1 VTADGSFDLISIRE
15 IVAFV
20 RRRGLLIVLCVV
32 LGGVC
37 GFKGSGYIP
46 KKYKAKAIVTVES
59 GYFHHPLISDT
70 VAEIQDPS
78 EMSIHRLAL
87 IRAALTD
94 QFLTGFYD
102 TFISPNDLKPQ
113 TNKQVDPES
122 ILRTIE
128 YFSTN
133 PTSFQI
139 SVTLTSPEKAFNA
152 TQRVVTEIISTLRS
166 KRAEQLTRSKRALER
181 ESALL
186 LGALSLGANRSEGE
200 TLEAQLAAT
209 TAQLAAL
216 EEHFAPTHPDVVSMR
231 RRLQRLQARQ
241 GSASPP
247 PPQGTEL
254 SSIFLSPQSLTTKQE
269 IAAELLK
276 KISYLDIV
284 LSMERDHPTASHVE
298 IIEHP
303 RIPIAPFA
311 PNRLQFVLIGAVGA
325 LVLSLSL
332 AVAQELRRR
341 SIPTPSEAARYLEL
355 PLIAILPALSGGV
368 SSKDPA
374 LRRGSNTIR
383 NLFALTGMSC
393 GR

>member
-1 VTADGSFDLISIRE
+1 VTADGSFDLISISE

-20 RRRGLLIVLCVV
+20 RRRGLLIVLCVLV
-32 LGGVC
+32 GGVC

-46 KKYKAKAIVTVES
+46 KKYKAKAIVTIES

-94 QFLTGFYD
+94 QFLTDFYN
-102 TFISPNDLKPQ
+102 TFISPNDLKLRG
-113 TNKQVDPES
+113 NKPVDPES

-133 PTSFQI
+133 PTSFQV
-139 SVTLTSPEKAFNA
+139 SVTLNSPEKAFNA
-152 TQRVVTEIISTLRS
+152 TQRVLTEIITTLRS
-166 KRAEQLTRSKRALER
+166 KREEQLTRAKLALER
-181 ESALL
+181 ECELL
-186 LGALSLGANRSEGE
+186 LGALSLGVNRSAGGG
-200 TLEAQLAAT
+200 LEAELSAT
-209 TAQLAAL
+209 RAQLAAL
-216 EEHFAPTHPDVVSMR
+216 EEHFASTHPDVVSLK
-231 RRLQRLQARQ
+231 RRLQRLQSRQ
-241 GSASPP
+241 GSAPTL
-247 PPQGTEL
+247 PPQGMEL
-254 SSIFLSPQSLTTKQE
+254 PSIFLSPQSLTTKQE

-284 LSMERDHPTASHVE
+284 LTMEREHANASHVD

-303 RIPIAPFA
+303 RIPIGPFA
-311 PNRLQFVLIGAVGA
+311 PNRVQFILIGAVGA

-341 SIPTPSEAARYLEL
+341 SIPTPLQAARYLEL
-355 PLIAILPALSGGV
+355 PLIAELPALSGEV

-374 LRRGSNTIR
+374 LKRGSTTTR
-383 NLFALTGMSC
+383 TLFALIGMGC